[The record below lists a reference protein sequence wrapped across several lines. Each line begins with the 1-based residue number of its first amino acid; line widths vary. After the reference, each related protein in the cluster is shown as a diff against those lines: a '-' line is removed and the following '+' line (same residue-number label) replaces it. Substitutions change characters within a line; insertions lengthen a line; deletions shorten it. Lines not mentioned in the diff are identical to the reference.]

1 MRALVL
7 RLANLLHNGLV
18 VMTRLSFDVVMDQ
31 LGLIVLA
38 LGFLSL
44 VQVRCLTLSTSRVR
58 HCAPAYGLHLVKL
71 RRLRSIIDRPL

>member
-44 VQVRCLTLSTSRVR
+44 VQV
-58 HCAPAYGLHLVKL
+58 
-71 RRLRSIIDRPL
+71 

>member
-18 VMTRLSFDVVMDQ
+18 VMTRLRLSFDVVLDQ

-44 VQVRCLTLSTSRVR
+44 VQV
-58 HCAPAYGLHLVKL
+58 
-71 RRLRSIIDRPL
+71 

>member
-7 RLANLLHNGLV
+7 RLTNLLHNGLV
-18 VMTRLSFDVVMDQ
+18 VMIRLSFDVVMDQ

-44 VQVRCLTLSTSRVR
+44 VKV
-58 HCAPAYGLHLVKL
+58 
-71 RRLRSIIDRPL
+71 